1 MKLWR
6 LAPRHHPR
14 TSGTLLALT
23 CLALVA
29 TACSESRSAAPSRTP
44 GHSGETTTSMHQS
57 TLPRSTRTTS
67 APLSAASFFVEPC
80 ASIVGSPLSTSETDL
95 EPFLLGA
102 TQLPAGSIIDGPHQ
116 TSNSGSRVWASV
128 PTASPASYET
138 ITLYDAT
145 TPGGTA
151 TLRLDEVIGDVGSA
165 SFASQLLSMLDADL
179 NGPDCNPNGTDTV
192 HLPGSSPAVTATVS
206 GGQGSSGSV
215 RGEKLFAAQGSR
227 LLCLT
232 WTSNVAVNARG
243 LSSAPNLPPL
253 PDGSGMAQVLYN
265 ALALISN

>member
-253 PDGSGMAQVLYN
+253 PDGPGMAQVLYN